1 MRMSET
7 LPIGQNPVNS
17 KSIPDVRQLTRGTVE
32 YDKSNS
38 SKAIFIQIFFFCL
51 ILSTA
56 GSRST
61 KKYKQREKNLPVRRE
76 CRIYIRHVLI
86 YGSMRAI
93 LIGIEHNSPLSGS
106 SRLCDHTKGNH
117 NHTQQW
123 KQYGWIYIRTS
134 LIYITAVL
142 PVSATRWCY
151 PDYIQYRYRQ
161 QNQEK
166 KGVRGK

>member
-1 MRMSET
+1 MIYSLYIWFLNST
-7 LPIGQNPVNS
+7 LRSPGGYKYICECLRHCPLDKIQLIQSLSLMFVNKQGAS
-17 KSIPDVRQLTRGTVE
+17 SNMTNQTARRQ
-32 YDKSNS
+32 YS
-38 SKAIFIQIFFFCL
+38 FQIFFSVWF
-51 ILSTA
+51 LSTA

-61 KKYKQREKNLPVRRE
+61 KKNKQREKNLPVRRE

-123 KQYGWIYIRTS
+123 K
-134 LIYITAVL
+134 
-142 PVSATRWCY
+142 
-151 PDYIQYRYRQ
+151 
-161 QNQEK
+161 
-166 KGVRGK
+166 